1 MTHLDE
7 RNLQELIDAH
17 GAALTLY
24 ARQWCRAP
32 EDAVQEALVDLLR
45 TDPHPND
52 PVAWLYTTTRRRA
65 MNVARAESRRAKHH
79 RQASQETQAWFVPNK
94 DDLDDLVNV
103 ESALAGLPPLEREI
117 VVARIW
123 GRLSFAQIAE
133 LVEQSSS
140 AVHRRYKR
148 TLAELR
154 EVLNRQ
160 LSEADR

>member
-7 RNLQELIDAH
+7 RSLQELIDAH

-32 EDAVQEALVDLLR
+32 EDAVQEALVDLVR
-45 TDPHPND
+45 MEPQPND

-79 RQASQETQAWFVPNK
+79 RQASQETQTWFVPSE
-94 DDLDDLVNV
+94 DDLDDLVDV

-140 AVHRRYKR
+140 SVHRRYKR

-154 EVLNRQ
+154 AVLNQQ

>member
-1 MTHLDE
+1 MTRLDE
-7 RNLQELIDAH
+7 RSLQELIDAH

-45 TDPHPND
+45 TDSRPKD

-65 MNVARAESRRAKHH
+65 MNVARAENRRAKHH
-79 RQASQETQAWFVPNK
+79 RQASQETKAWFVPNK
-94 DDLDDLVNV
+94 DELDDLVNV

-123 GRLSFAQIAE
+123 GRLSFTQIAE

-140 AVHRRYKR
+140 SVHRRYKR

-154 EVLNRQ
+154 AILNRQ
-160 LSEADR
+160 FSEADR